1 MYSKITWFA
10 KQIMKYLNDE
20 FAYYPDPKTEGDF
33 VFFRGLS
40 ESFRRKFTEDVEGK
54 CCQGFQTISI
64 SVMILEQIA
73 K

>member
-1 MYSKITWFA
+1 
-10 KQIMKYLNDE
+10 MKYLNDE

-40 ESFRRKFTEDVEGK
+40 ESDVEGK

>member
-40 ESFRRKFTEDVEGK
+40 ESDVEGK